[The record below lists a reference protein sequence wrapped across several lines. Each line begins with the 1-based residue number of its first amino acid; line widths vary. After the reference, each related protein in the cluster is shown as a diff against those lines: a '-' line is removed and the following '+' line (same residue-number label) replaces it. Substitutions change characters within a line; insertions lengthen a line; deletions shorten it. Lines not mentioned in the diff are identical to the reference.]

1 VAEKATAKTARGTK
15 PAPLIRALDQSELVK
30 EKVEQAA
37 EELSEVNA
45 ALKADIDTGMPLVQV
60 EAALDRSEAVEA
72 KVTQAAEELV
82 EVNNALAE
90 EIDERNALEQR
101 VHTTHSELTK
111 SRAEERRSRHRAM
124 HDPVTGLPN
133 LTLFTELLQQ
143 GIQQAERH
151 RWQLAVMF
159 LDLDKFKAV
168 NDAHGHAVGD
178 AVLRTVGER
187 LQAAGRGGDSVGRR
201 SGDEFLFLML
211 EVPSAAAA
219 MTFAQMLGRRV
230 SDEMRIEGVSVS
242 THASIG
248 VALYPEDGKTADEL
262 LRRADRAMYGAK
274 QWKMGPARHAAPVDP
289 RHHVIR

>member
-1 VAEKATAKTARGTK
+1 MAPKISAKPSQADE
-15 PAPLIRALDQSELVK
+15 AVPLVRALGKSEQVK
-30 EKVEQAA
+30 EKVEEAA

-45 ALKADIDTGMPLVQV
+45 ALKADIETGMPVVEV

-82 EVNNALAE
+82 EVNNALAD

-101 VHTTHSELTK
+101 VDASHSELAK

-124 HDPVTGLPN
+124 HDLVTGLPN
-133 LTLFTELLQQ
+133 ATLFNELLQQ
-143 GIQQAERH
+143 GIQQADRH
-151 RWQLAVMF
+151 NWHLAVMF
-159 LDLDKFKAV
+159 FDLDKFKAV

-187 LQAAGRGGDSVGRR
+187 LQAAGRGGDTVARR

-211 EVPSAAAA
+211 EVPNAAAA
-219 MTFAQMLGRRV
+219 MSFAQMLGRRV
-230 SDEMRIEGVSVS
+230 SEEMRLEGVSVS

-248 VALYPEDGKTADEL
+248 IALYPEDGKTADEL
-262 LRRADRAMYGAK
+262 LRCADRAMYGSK
-274 QWKMGPARHAAPVDP
+274 QWKMGPARHAAPVDV
-289 RHHVIR
+289 RHHIVR